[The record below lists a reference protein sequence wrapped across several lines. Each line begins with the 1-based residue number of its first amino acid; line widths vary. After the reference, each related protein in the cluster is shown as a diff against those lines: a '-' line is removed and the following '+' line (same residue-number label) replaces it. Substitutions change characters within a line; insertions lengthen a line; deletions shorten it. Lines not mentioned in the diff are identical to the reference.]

1 MLSFR
6 PRPSPFFSPPF
17 LFPTSTPTEF
27 LSCTMGAS
35 KSKSVED
42 KAALSK
48 VVDHPIQT
56 SDVSTGFHILEIHMP
71 SVGMGWMSLLL
82 LLGGAVLI
90 YALWCK
96 FHGQGTARVS
106 QHQLHQPWIGYPGPM
121 GHPRREFD
129 FLLLRGVSRR
139 RTVSTTNGSTNWL
152 SPEDKPHYSP
162 RQPWSLVQPLLSL
175 RP

>member
-1 MLSFR
+1 
-6 PRPSPFFSPPF
+6 
-17 LFPTSTPTEF
+17 
-27 LSCTMGAS
+27 MGAS

-56 SDVSTGFHILEIHMP
+56 SDVSTGFHILEIHM
-71 SVGMGWMSLLL
+71 SLVGMGWMSLLL

-90 YALWCK
+90 YALWRK

-129 FLLLRGVSRR
+129 FFAPERGFPPTNRFDNDRFYELAQPRGQTPLFSSTAMVSGPAAPQPPPVAMEP
-139 RTVSTTNGSTNWL
+139 T
-152 SPEDKPHYSP
+152 SP
-162 RQPWSLVQPLLSL
+162 RATTIDSATC
-175 RP
+175 